1 MPFSCQKKGPDRVGN
16 GDKTSPFVSSWRYI
30 PLEFMASKDDDS
42 TPISSPITGP
52 PQHETAMGSVQSP
65 TPPLIYPLSSPTPS
79 YSIRIEPPSVA
90 PPSIPLPW
98 VQNPDF
104 IEVTEQKQQ
113 SSWSSWYPSI
123 PYALRRSPDLN
134 HQEVPSPITPF
145 ISPRSLPD
153 TPADNAGE
161 NENRNPSPTRGP
173 ANFNR
178 HRSRDPSMGPSFD
191 TSNYRTGVSAGYHN
205 SGWGSSTPNYPA
217 LGPPAND
224 QIPTFRKKGKKG
236 NQGNPT
242 SYAAAPW
249 PPANYYAGLSPRAND
264 RMLRSGAGTVS
275 GSDRVL
281 NAGGT
286 SAAASPYG
294 IATRVNE
301 AVASTLPITSPTS
314 TRPTTNI
321 PPANDYD
328 RMPPSGAGTV
338 LGFDGVLNAGAISAA
353 ASPYG
358 IATRVNEAVA
368 STLPITNPT
377 LSHSSLHS
385 SSMHPIT
392 SPTSTR
398 PTTNFPPANDHDRM
412 PPSGAGTV
420 LGFDGVLNA
429 GAISAAASPYGVA
442 TRVNEA
448 VASTLPI
455 TSPTSTHSA
464 IHPSS
469 MHPTTSPTSMHPTTN
484 PTSTHAIINTSWDV
498 HVYSQT
504 LQIKGE
510 RLRRYQIV
518 RSKLRFESQL
528 NDLFSGSLGV
538 WHQFFFSEEIT
549 GLTVHT
555 YLISPDNSATP
566 TP

>member
-358 IATRVNEAVA
+358 
-368 STLPITNPT
+368 
-377 LSHSSLHS
+377 
-385 SSMHPIT
+385 
-392 SPTSTR
+392 
-398 PTTNFPPANDHDRM
+398 
-412 PPSGAGTV
+412 
-420 LGFDGVLNA
+420 
-429 GAISAAASPYGVA
+429 VA

-538 WHQFFFSEEIT
+538 WHHFFFSEEIT

-566 TP
+566 TPRDRKDRGTSNKFFFVVSSRWLGLCQGCIIFAYLLLHSALAYERAKSSTPSWERHRRLDSKLSKF